1 MALSSIGSV
10 YMYKGNQDST
20 LKYLN
25 EAFNILEKHK
35 LTHGKAEILK
45 ALEEIEN
52 Q

>member
-25 EAFNILEKHK
+25 EALNILEKHK
-35 LTHGKAEILK
+35 LTHGKAEFGKDFYLGD
-45 ALEEIEN
+45 N
-52 Q
+52 Y